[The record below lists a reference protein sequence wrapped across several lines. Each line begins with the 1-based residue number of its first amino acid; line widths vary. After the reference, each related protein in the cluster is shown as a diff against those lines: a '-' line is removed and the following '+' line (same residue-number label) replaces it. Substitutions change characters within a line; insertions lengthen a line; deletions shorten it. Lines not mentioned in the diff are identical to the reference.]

1 MVISVVPF
9 ISKFNANEMAA
20 KVFVSELK
28 DAGQTD
34 EGARYSDLLLL
45 AAPYIADMRLMVS
58 IRNDYLVMT
67 QEMGSP
73 SFGSPSALGLTCTG
87 ILAIAIYKNLYPLEY
102 EDLRIGKGKLN
113 ELYDIHQKGI
123 GSSPMPRLILDAG
136 CL

>member
-45 AAPYIADMRLMVS
+45 AAPYIADH
-58 IRNDYLVMT
+58 
-67 QEMGSP
+67 
-73 SFGSPSALGLTCTG
+73 ALDGQH
-87 ILAIAIYKNLYPLEY
+87 P
-102 EDLRIGKGKLN
+102 
-113 ELYDIHQKGI
+113 
-123 GSSPMPRLILDAG
+123 
-136 CL
+136 